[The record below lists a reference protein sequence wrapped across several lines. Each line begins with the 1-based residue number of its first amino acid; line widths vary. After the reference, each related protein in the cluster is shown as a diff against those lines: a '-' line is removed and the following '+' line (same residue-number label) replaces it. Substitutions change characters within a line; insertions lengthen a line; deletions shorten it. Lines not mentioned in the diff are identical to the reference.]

1 MDFFKVDIIFSFI
14 KSLESVTFVYMLLMI
29 NLYIKKIFYLY
40 NIYIFLTMPKRNYL
54 QLLFQPK

>member
-40 NIYIFLTMPKRNYL
+40 NIYIFQKMPKRNYL